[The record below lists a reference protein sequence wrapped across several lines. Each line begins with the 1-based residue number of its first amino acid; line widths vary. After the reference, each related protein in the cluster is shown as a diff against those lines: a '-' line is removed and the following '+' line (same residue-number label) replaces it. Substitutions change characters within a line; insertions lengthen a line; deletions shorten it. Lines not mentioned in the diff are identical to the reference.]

1 MVSEIQRV
9 TLIQYGL
16 VLQGLRRIL
25 LEPDSSRVNR
35 RMTIRILVTVMLL
48 CEIESIQRYHRGAIF
63 PHLRVFRHLVMSLR
77 DGCPWVARGR
87 SERAIEG
94 FILELYAYFVI
105 VANITPYGLDE
116 DRDVPYDP
124 LLGSISELLTD
135 YDTFGI
141 LFSSLHDLFSLIPV
155 ISLLSRR
162 RLQQQG
168 DTRIEAW
175 QPSSTCREVK
185 GVWGMQK
192 AASEGP
198 SRGWSMENHAV
209 AEIYRHA
216 LLIYLKAS
224 MCGSVVVSGG
234 VVVHEIQQ
242 HIAVVLPLFAL
253 VSMSSLGAILLWT
266 TMIVCSCLIDESQ
279 QATARSN
286 IRGCRFTTGNVE
298 QAVEL
303 LNCLW
308 QDPAPEA
315 FGPYGLHYVMK
326 KSAINFCMS

>member
-1 MVSEIQRV
+1 
-9 TLIQYGL
+9 
-16 VLQGLRRIL
+16 
-25 LEPDSSRVNR
+25 
-35 RMTIRILVTVMLL
+35 
-48 CEIESIQRYHRGAIF
+48 
-63 PHLRVFRHLVMSLR
+63 MSLR

-168 DTRIEAW
+168 DSDDEREVLAGDFVSLRARIEAW

-253 VSMSSLGAILLWT
+253 VSMSSFGAILLWT